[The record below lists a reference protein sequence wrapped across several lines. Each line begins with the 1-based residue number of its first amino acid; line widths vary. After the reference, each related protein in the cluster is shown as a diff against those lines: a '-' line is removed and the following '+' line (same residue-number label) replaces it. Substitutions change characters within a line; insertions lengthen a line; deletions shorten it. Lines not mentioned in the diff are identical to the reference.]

1 MPKYVCLV
9 SFTQQGLKNLGATT
23 KRAEALQK
31 HAEKMGVKVI
41 HTFWTVGQYD
51 LVHVLDAPDDRTAA
65 GLAFSLGAV
74 GNVRTET
81 MRAFDREEMTEILEK
96 VITPYDLLR
105 E

>member
-23 KRAEALQK
+23 KRAEALEENAK
-31 HAEKMGVKVI
+31 KMGVEVV

-51 LVHVLDAPDDRTAA
+51 LVHILDAPDDKTAA
-65 GLAFSLGAV
+65 SLAFSLGAV

-81 MRAFDREEMTEILEK
+81 MRAFDRDEMTEILEK